1 MYTNIYTKSAN
12 SSKQNQDS
20 NDNHCRQSSCFE
32 AISTKFML
40 MHGLINNLEWYDYIY
55 IDICRHGFNYYNF
68 IILFFFFAENEPL
81 LSIHEFRKFSLRG
94 PKYKGGGGQLQIF
107 AVSNMNST
115 TN

>member
-1 MYTNIYTKSAN
+1 MYTHIYTKSAN

-20 NDNHCRQSSCFE
+20 NDSHCCQSSCFE

-55 IDICRHGFNYYNF
+55 IDICRHGFNYYNL
-68 IILFFFFAENEPL
+68 IFFFCRERTPTQYTRIQKIF
-81 LSIHEFRKFSLRG
+81 
-94 PKYKGGGGQLQIF
+94 PKRSKVQGGGGQLQIF
-107 AVSNMNST
+107 ASNMNST

>member
-20 NDNHCRQSSCFE
+20 NDSHCCQSSCFE

-55 IDICRHGFNYYNF
+55 IDICRHGFNYYNL
-68 IILFFFFAENEPL
+68 ILFFFAENEPL
-81 LSIHEFRKFSLRG
+81 LSTHKFRKFPLG
-94 PKYKGGGGQLQIF
+94 DKNYKGER
-107 AVSNMNST
+107 VSSRYSLFQT
-115 TN
+115 

>member
-1 MYTNIYTKSAN
+1 
-12 SSKQNQDS
+12 
-20 NDNHCRQSSCFE
+20 
-32 AISTKFML
+32 ML

-55 IDICRHGFNYYNF
+55 IDICRHGFNYYNLICF
-68 IILFFFFAENEPL
+68 LAENEPL

-94 PKYKGGGGQLQIF
+94 PKYKGEGQLQIF